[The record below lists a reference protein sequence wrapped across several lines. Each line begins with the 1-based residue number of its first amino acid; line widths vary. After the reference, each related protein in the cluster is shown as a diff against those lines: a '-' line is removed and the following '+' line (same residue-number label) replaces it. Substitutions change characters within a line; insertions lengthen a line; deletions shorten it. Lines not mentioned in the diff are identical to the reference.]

1 MNEMR
6 KQSFRIVLGRDE
18 QGGDIAFDLA
28 TLPHLLIGGTTAAPD
43 ASHSRWHLK
52 RIRA

>member
-1 MNEMR
+1 ME
-6 KQSFRIVLGRDE
+6 KQSLRIVLGRDE

-28 TLPHLLIGGTTAAPD
+28 MLPHLLMGDSTDVASPG
-43 ASHSRWHLK
+43 ASHSRWLLK